1 MHKAGRKNAELVQ
14 IIITNMPA
22 VTRVG
27 DADVAHC
34 SGMSRA
40 QGSGNVFANGRP
52 ISRQGDKNTT
62 HLKPGNPC
70 PPHSASISS
79 GSGTVFVNGKGC
91 GRVGDGLG
99 GCTSVAAG
107 SSNVFAG

>member
-1 MHKAGRKNAELVQ
+1 MSTKEYVPSFQITIRK
-14 IIITNMPA
+14 MPA

-27 DADVAHC
+27 DADAAHC

-40 QGSGNVFANGRP
+40 QGSGNVFANGIP
-52 ISRQGDKNTT
+52 VSRQGDKNTT
-62 HLKPGNPC
+62 HLKPGSPC
-70 PPHSASISS
+70 PPHSAAIAS
-79 GSGTVFVNGKGC
+79 GSSTVFVNGKGC

-107 SSNVFAG
+107 SPNVFAG

>member
-1 MHKAGRKNAELVQ
+1 MSGKVYVPLFQ
-14 IIITNMPA
+14 TIINMPA

-40 QGSGNVFANGRP
+40 QGSGNVFANGIP
-52 ISRQGDKNTT
+52 VSRQGDKNTT
-62 HLKPGNPC
+62 HLKPGSPC
-70 PPHSASISS
+70 PPHAAAISS
-79 GSGTVFVNGKGC
+79 GSSTVIVNGNKGI

-107 SSNVFAG
+107 SPNVFAGG

>member
-1 MHKAGRKNAELVQ
+1 MSGKVYVPLFQ
-14 IIITNMPA
+14 IIINQMPA

-52 ISRQGDKNTT
+52 ISRQGDKNTV
-62 HLKPGNPC
+62 HLKPGSPC

-79 GSGTVFVNGKGC
+79 GSSTVFVNGKGC
-91 GRVGDGLG
+91 GRVGAGLG

-107 SSNVFAG
+107 SPNVFAG